1 MRGGE
6 ESMGLVKTRLLVIFA
21 AVAAASAAGR
31 TIHRSFRGGLPSAV
45 SEARQNAAEK
55 GASIGVTR
63 ISPRTKIEAFKKIVG
78 RVTSVIDGDTIWVV
92 DAAGKHKVGLA
103 KIDAPKR
110 EQPFGKEA
118 MQFLSDLVDGKEVE
132 VHWAEKD
139 RNGRLLGIVY
149 LKHEK
154 GNVEVNLTMV
164 KNGFARHRSSLNTR
178 TPAYAEAEKDARK
191 FRRGIWAVE
200 GTINP

>member
-1 MRGGE
+1 MMTG
-6 ESMGLVKTRLLVIFA
+6 VKRLLLIFA
-21 AVAAASAAGR
+21 SVVASSAAWI
-31 TIHRSFRGGLPSAV
+31 TIHRSFRGGYPAAV

-55 GASIGVTR
+55 GASVGVTR
-63 ISPRTKIEAFKKIVG
+63 ISPRTKIVSFKKIVG
-78 RVTSVIDGDTIWVV
+78 TVTSVSDGDTIWVT

-103 KIDAPKR
+103 KLDAPASD
-110 EQPFGKEA
+110 QPFGKEA
-118 MQFLSDLVDGKEVE
+118 MQFLNDLVYGKEVE

-154 GNVEVNLTMV
+154 GVVEVNLTMV
-164 KNGFARHRSSLNTR
+164 KNGFARHRSSLNNH

-191 FRRGIWAVE
+191 FRRGLWAAGESV
-200 GTINP
+200 NP

>member
-1 MRGGE
+1 
-6 ESMGLVKTRLLVIFA
+6 MGLVKTRLLVIFA
-21 AVAAASAAGR
+21 AVATASAAGR
-31 TIHRSFRGGLPSAV
+31 TIHRSFRGGFPSAV
-45 SEARQNAAEK
+45 SEAQQNAAEK
-55 GASIGVTR
+55 GVSIGVTR
-63 ISPRTKIEAFKKIVG
+63 ISPRTKIVAFKKIVG

-103 KIDAPKR
+103 WIDAPKR

-118 MQFLSDLVDGKEVE
+118 MQFLKDLVDGKEVE

-178 TPAYAEAEKDARK
+178 TPAYVEAEKDARK

>member
-1 MRGGE
+1 
-6 ESMGLVKTRLLVIFA
+6 MGLVKTSSLVIFA

-55 GASIGVTR
+55 GASVGVTR
-63 ISPRTKIEAFKKIVG
+63 ISPRTKIVAFKKIVG
-78 RVTSVIDGDTIWVV
+78 TVTSVIDGDTIWVT

-103 KIDAPKR
+103 KIDAPEL

-154 GNVEVNLTMV
+154 GFVEVNLTMV

-191 FRRGIWAVE
+191 FRRGLWAAEVIRNISRRQ
-200 GTINP
+200 T